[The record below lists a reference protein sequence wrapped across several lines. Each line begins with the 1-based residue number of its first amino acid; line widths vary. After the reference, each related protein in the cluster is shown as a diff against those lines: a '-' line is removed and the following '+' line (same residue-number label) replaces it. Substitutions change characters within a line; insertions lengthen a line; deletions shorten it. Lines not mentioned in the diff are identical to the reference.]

1 MAEEHPLRLS
11 GVHSSEGLL
20 LVAPLRLWH
29 KETNDLVA
37 GELGG
42 PSDLDESR

>member
-1 MAEEHPLRLS
+1 MQTEPAISL
-11 GVHSSEGLL
+11 
-20 LVAPLRLWH
+20 LRLWH

-42 PSDLDESR
+42 PPDLIP